1 MQATIDPVWRTDKPS
16 ARPPAMSSCIAAGKQ
31 AFRRDEA
38 QPSRRPLSA
47 CDAGAFPPG
56 PAARVKWK
64 DITGAGKTTTTMT
77 MTGPRWL
84 LLLAVAVLA
93 VTSAGCLREGTASV
107 TGITVEPVNVTAG
120 AVVLNVSTTVQHWSG
135 PGIGAGLLR
144 IEALDDETG
153 LRVHEGMREFD
164 RVGPGSTI
172 VVPYE
177 LTLPRR
183 GSYRVRASL
192 AGGGVQ
198 TGAGEVTVRSLE
210 RLPPDD
216 ARTPIALADMD
227 FLVRGVENGRVRI
240 EAEVQLTNQGDGP
253 NPDLVVEIKAREAD
267 ARLLAD
273 RQWTTVGAIRPG
285 ATVTRNVTLS
295 VPDQHNYEV
304 EAVLWSGDVIVE
316 RGSRSVNLAPNTT
329 VPGGTEFTVRRIDT
343 GEFVTA
349 RETGGH
355 VLVPVPTRTPGFG
368 GPAVLLGLALVVL
381 TRRWHHD

>member
-1 MQATIDPVWRTDKPS
+1 
-16 ARPPAMSSCIAAGKQ
+16 
-31 AFRRDEA
+31 
-38 QPSRRPLSA
+38 
-47 CDAGAFPPG
+47 
-56 PAARVKWK
+56 
-64 DITGAGKTTTTMT
+64 MT

-84 LLLAVAVLA
+84 LLLTVAVLA
-93 VTSAGCLREGTASV
+93 VTAAGCLREGTAGV

-120 AVVLNVSTTVQHWSG
+120 SVVLNVSTTVQHWSG
-135 PGIGAGLLR
+135 PAVGSGLLR
-144 IEALDDETG
+144 VEVLDDETG
-153 LRVHEGMREFD
+153 LRVREETRTFD
-164 RVGPGSTI
+164 GVSPGSAI
-172 VVPYE
+172 SVPCE

-192 AGGGVQ
+192 AGE
-198 TGAGEVTVRSLE
+198 GAQAGSGEVTIRSLE

-273 RQWTTVGAIRPG
+273 RQWTTVGPVRPG

-316 RGSRSVNLAPNTT
+316 RGSRSVNLAPNAT
-329 VPGGTEFTVRRIDT
+329 VTGGTAFTVRRIDT

-349 RETGGH
+349 RETGGP
-355 VLVPVPTRTPGFG
+355 VPVPVPTRTPGFG
-368 GPAVLLGLALVVL
+368 GPAVLLGLALLVL
-381 TRRWHHD
+381 ARRRRHD